1 MDGAGNLVRSQAL
14 ANEAAHL
21 IDDPR
26 LHAEL
31 VILLGRLRMAAGE
44 VEAGHAMLL
53 EEAEEVAELDPELAA
68 ALLSFAAN
76 LPVFR
81 LEGAAAVEL
90 TERAWRLGDPHAR
103 GHRPSGTLTRSRRR
117 WRAT

>member
-1 MDGAGNLVRSQAL
+1 MDAAGNLVRSQAL
-14 ANEAAHL
+14 AHEAANL

-31 VILLGRLRMAAGE
+31 VILLGRLRMAATERWRRGTRCCWRRRI
-44 VEAGHAMLL
+44 VG
-53 EEAEEVAELDPELAA
+53 ELDPALAA

-81 LEGAAAVEL
+81 LEGL
-90 TERAWRLGDPHAR
+90 P
-103 GHRPSGTLTRSRRR
+103 PSS
-117 WRAT
+117 